1 MPWLSPH
8 CVGPCF
14 RCPLS
19 RTGTPLLHPHYR
31 ASSLV
36 WAPPT
41 SGEPPLFLAFQA
53 CPRVR
58 LQAGLSGSPWLP
70 RNLPVKLDA
79 ALDPGADPCT
89 HPIAQ
94 RPVACRLIN
103 TVGLSRY
110 GTFRGS
116 TPSRSA
122 HADTIAPRLLS
133 RLRIKRTVASAPARL
148 DSRPVVSGYLG
159 RLSTCKTTR
168 PCQAATNGRPSLA
181 AIFVLQ

>member
-1 MPWLSPH
+1 VQVSLPWLSPH

-19 RTGTPLLHPHYR
+19 RTGTPLLHPRYR
-31 ASSLV
+31 ASLLI
-36 WAPPT
+36 WMPPT
-41 SGEPPLFLAFQA
+41 SGSLPSSSLFRLVRGFAFK
-53 CPRVR
+53 
-58 LQAGLSGSPWLP
+58 AGLSGSPWLP
-70 RNLPVKLDA
+70 RCLPVKLDA

-94 RPVACRLIN
+94 RSVACRLLN
-103 TVGLSRY
+103 TVGLSRC

-133 RLRIKRTVASAPARL
+133 RLRIRCTVTSAPARL
-148 DSRPVVSGYLG
+148 NSRPVVSGYLG
-159 RLSTCKTTR
+159 RLCTCKTTR
-168 PCQAATNGRPSLA
+168 PCQAAT
-181 AIFVLQ
+181 